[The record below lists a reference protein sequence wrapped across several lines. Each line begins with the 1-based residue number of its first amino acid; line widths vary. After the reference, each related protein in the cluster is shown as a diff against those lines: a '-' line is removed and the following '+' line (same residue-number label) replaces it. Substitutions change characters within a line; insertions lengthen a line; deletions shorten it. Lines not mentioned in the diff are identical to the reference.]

1 MDYLAF
7 SIGQAVLWYIT
18 WRRINGRTHSLSG
31 EREPLLNE
39 PQISIMLFYDPW
51 IFFLA
56 FVSAGKRFIA
66 IFIYICIPRDITII
80 AV

>member
-1 MDYLAF
+1 M
-7 SIGQAVLWYIT
+7 
-18 WRRINGRTHSLSG
+18 SLKFQLCYFTIPG
-31 EREPLLNE
+31 V
-39 PQISIMLFYDPW
+39 
-51 IFFLA
+51 FLA